1 MEQRSHY
8 HCGCGG
14 DLGSCMEERVFEL
27 DLDDWVKIS
36 AGYVTVLLGC
46 LSDPPLVTILTA
58 PALVPVLAPVTWTSP
73 VAS

>member
-1 MEQRSHY
+1 
-8 HCGCGG
+8 
-14 DLGSCMEERVFEL
+14 MEERVFEL

-36 AGYVTVLLGC
+36 AGYVTVLGC

-58 PALVPVLAPVTWTSP
+58 PALVPVSAPLTWTSP